1 MSGFDL
7 LVSDIAPP
15 SDRDFALFQRLIH
28 EESGIFLAPT
38 KKELLVARLRRRLR
52 ELGQRSFKSYYACVV
67 DDAAERG
74 RLLDCISTNETRFFR
89 EPQQLAFLTNRVLP
103 RLQRLAQA
111 GQRVRRLRVW
121 SAGCATGEEPY
132 TLAMILRHALPA
144 QDGWGLELLASD
156 LSQRAL
162 EVAEQGCYPLE
173 RAGEIPE
180 PYLKTYMLKGVR
192 ASEGWMTVG
201 PEARSLVRFA
211 RINLHTDAYPP
222 GPFDLVLCRN
232 VLIYFDAAT
241 RERVVGRLVEC
252 LAPAGLLLLGHAE
265 NLSGSQQHGL
275 RYAGPLTYGR
285 PTEGSWW

>member
-1 MSGFDL
+1 MSGIDL
-7 LVSDIAPP
+7 LVSEIAPP

-67 DDAAERG
+67 DDAAERS

-111 GQRVRRLRVW
+111 GQRGRRLRVW

-144 QDGWGLELLASD
+144 HEGWSLELLASD

-180 PYLKTYMLKGVR
+180 PYLKAYMLKGVR
-192 ASEGWMTVG
+192 SSEGWMTVG
-201 PEARSLVRFA
+201 PEARSLVHFA
-211 RINLHTDAYPP
+211 RVNLHSDAFPS

-265 NLSGSQQHGL
+265 NLTGSQHGL

-285 PTEGSWW
+285 PTEGVWW